1 LTQISHRFTL
11 TYRIAAML
19 LERGVKILAACS
31 ERRTK
36 EWTKPGRTTVK
47 TVDFSIVRFK
57 EYR

>member
-1 LTQISHRFTL
+1 
-11 TYRIAAML
+11 ML

-36 EWTKPGRTTVK
+36 EWTKPDRTTVK